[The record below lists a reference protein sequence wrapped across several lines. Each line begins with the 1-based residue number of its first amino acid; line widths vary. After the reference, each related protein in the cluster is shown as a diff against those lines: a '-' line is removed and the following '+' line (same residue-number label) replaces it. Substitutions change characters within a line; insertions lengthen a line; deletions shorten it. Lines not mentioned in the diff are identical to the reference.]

1 MWTSLFPP
9 RFPEKE
15 FTVAHSIL
23 NPKMKEPSVG
33 VKPQFGISMTPC
45 EAVLVPETLSLEEIR
60 VDMADA
66 RVESRPVSLIT
77 NVGSCVAICLHDPI
91 NKCGGLA
98 HIMLPTP
105 NNPRE
110 PLPYKYAETAVP
122 TLANSIRKMHPV
134 NSRLIA
140 KISGGANMF
149 SNLKCGALN
158 IGEKNVQAVKEALFK
173 SNIKLLA
180 EDVGG
185 TCGRRIVFNV
195 STGSTR
201 VSTLNGES
209 KKL

>member
-1 MWTSLFPP
+1 LWGSSLLPVFSK
-9 RFPEKE
+9 KE
-15 FTVAHSIL
+15 FTVAHSVL
-23 NPKMKEPSVG
+23 NPKTKEPSVG

-66 RVESRPVSLIT
+66 RVESGPVTLVT

-122 TLANSIRKMHPV
+122 ALANSVRKMHALD
-134 NSRLIA
+134 SRLIA

-149 SNLKCGALN
+149 PTLKCGALN
-158 IGEKNVQAVKEALFK
+158 IGEKNVQAVKEALLEN
-173 SNIKLLA
+173 NIRLLA

-195 STGSTR
+195 HTGLTIVR
-201 VSTLNGES
+201 TLNGGV

>member
-1 MWTSLFPP
+1 MRTSRLPMVFS
-9 RFPEKE
+9 RKE
-15 FTVAHSIL
+15 PTVAHSVI
-23 NPKMKEPSVG
+23 NPKMNEPAVG

-66 RVESRPVSLIT
+66 RVESRSVTLVT
-77 NVGSCVAICLHDPI
+77 NVGSCVAICLHDQV

-98 HIMLPTP
+98 HIMLPAP

-122 TLANSIRKMHPV
+122 ALANSMRKMHPV
-134 NSRLIA
+134 DSCLVA

-158 IGEKNVQAVKEALFK
+158 IGEKNVCAVKEALLEN
-173 SNIKLLA
+173 NIRLFA

-185 TCGRRIVFNV
+185 TCGRRIIFNV
-195 STGSTR
+195 HTGLTIVR
-201 VSTLNGES
+201 TLNGGV
-209 KKL
+209 KRL